1 MMTTLFLSF
10 FKIALQKKIFENL
23 KIITQRGIDL
33 FFIISIWLFKKNLI
47 KTKLINSFNRK
58 RHFFFINKTAII

>member
-33 FFIISIWLFKKNLI
+33 FFIISILFKKNLI
-47 KTKLINSFNRK
+47 KIKLINSFNRK